1 MERKFLD
8 QIGLQY
14 LWNKISLQ
22 DYPNNDTLI
31 TVLNAIDETKADKT
45 TLEKYLTKEEYI
57 AGESG
62 GSISLDYLLSK
73 EEAAEIYA
81 QVSVLEEYLK
91 KIEAQQTYTTLQQV
105 YPVGSIYLSVQ
116 ETNPS
121 ILFDFGTWQQI
132 KDTFL
137 LAAGDIYSA
146 GSVGGEAEHT
156 LTIDEI
162 PSHNHSFLRHQFDRD
177 DLDNGTDV
185 YGANNKTLPQVNT
198 ATDFTGGGLPHNNMP
213 PYLTVYMWQRIE

>member
-1 MERKFLD
+1 MEKKFLD
-8 QIGLQY
+8 QFGLQY

-31 TVLNAIDETKADKT
+31 TVLNAIDETKADKI
-45 TLEKYLTKEEYI
+45 TLEKYLTKEEYV

-62 GSISLDYLLSK
+62 GLIDLSYLLSK
-73 EEAAEIYA
+73 KEAAEIYA
-81 QVSVLEEYLK
+81 QASVLEEYLK

-105 YPVGSIYLSVQ
+105 YPIGSIYLSVQ

-121 ILFDFGTWQQI
+121 ILFGFGTWHQI

-162 PSHNHSFLRHQFDRD
+162 PSHNHSFLRHQFDRN

-185 YGANNKTLPQVNT
+185 YGASNKTLPQVNA